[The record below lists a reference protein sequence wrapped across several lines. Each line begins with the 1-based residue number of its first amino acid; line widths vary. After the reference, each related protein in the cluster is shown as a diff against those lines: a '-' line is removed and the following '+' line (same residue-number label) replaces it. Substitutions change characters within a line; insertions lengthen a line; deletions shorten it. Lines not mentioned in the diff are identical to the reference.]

1 MSRARAILISVD
13 GVNGAAVK
21 TAARAALAEIGRARR
36 GGVSTWDA
44 SGLFE
49 ELAVADDEAGTPSA
63 RTLLLLFAADLAF
76 RLRWEIEPA
85 LAQGKVVV
93 AAPYLETA
101 VAFGR
106 AAGIA
111 GAWLDSLFS
120 FAPRPADC
128 RFVDAAPPRAVSDRQ
143 GFVEFCCERVVDMP
157 AGLTRR
163 QLLDR
168 ARVQLQAA
176 RRDRARRA

>member
-1 MSRARAILISVD
+1 MRRAQAILISVD

-21 TAARAALAEIGRARR
+21 ATAREALRAIGRARR
-36 GGVSTWDA
+36 GGISVWDA

-49 ELAVADDEAGTPSA
+49 ELAVADEEAGTPSP

-85 LAQGKVVV
+85 LAEGKVVI
-93 AAPYLETA
+93 AAPYIETA

-106 AAGIA
+106 ATGISAG
-111 GAWLDSLFS
+111 WLANLFG
-120 FAPRPADC
+120 FAPRPGD
-128 RFVDAAPPRAVSDRQ
+128 RRYIDTAPPRAVSDRE
-143 GFVEFCCERVVDMP
+143 GFVEFCSERV
-157 AGLTRR
+157 AGTPTALTRQ

-168 ARVQLQAA
+168 TRIQLQIAA
-176 RRDRARRA
+176 RRARGR